1 MEENKLV
8 QLFRDMLKDEL
19 KPIKDDIKD
28 IKQDIKSLQSQV
40 QENTIQI
47 KSLQSQVQE
56 NTIQI
61 KSLQSQVQENTGL
74 IKALVHSSEVH
85 KAEQD
90 NIQND
95 IAHLQGDITYI
106 KSTTEEIRK
115 DLNNVEIIT
124 SSNWND
130 IAKLKAVK

>member
-28 IKQDIKSLQSQV
+28 IKQD
-40 QENTIQI
+40 I